1 MRSLQTIQSVSL
13 GFRTD
18 HILTAEIYL
27 ADATYPTQAACN
39 VFLDKLLTEVQELP
53 GVISAALVDDLPFS
67 GGFGM
72 NAFGFVGQPDPP
84 LKDMPILRSQIVSI
98 DYFHTLGIALLRGR
112 LFDEQDGPDKEK
124 VIVVSDEFAASFFP
138 GQDAIGKQIHDVNSI
153 GLKPNDYTIIGIVPA
168 IQHDRPD
175 FPHAPHQ
182 VYFLNSQSPFAPRIT
197 NDFTLLLHTRESPL
211 ALINALRQTVAG
223 LDPNLPLTSI
233 YPFDQVI
240 YDSFASRRLQM
251 TLVGVF
257 SAAALVLAVVGLYG
271 VLSYSVSLRKRELS
285 VRIALGAQVP
295 DILGLVVGQGL
306 KIAGV
311 GLTVG
316 LIAALLLNNLIEGT
330 LFGVSAADPISFGA
344 SVLVLVAAALV
355 ACLLPALRA
364 TRIDPIRT
372 LRE

>member
-1 MRSLQTIQSVSL
+1 VS
-13 GFRTD
+13 
-18 HILTAEIYL
+18 
-27 ADATYPTQAACN
+27 
-39 VFLDKLLTEVQELP
+39 
-53 GVISAALVDDLPFS
+53 
-67 GGFGM
+67 
-72 NAFGFVGQPDPP
+72 
-84 LKDMPILRSQIVSI
+84 
-98 DYFHTLGIALLRGR
+98 
-112 LFDEQDGPDKEK
+112 
-124 VIVVSDEFAASFFP
+124 
-138 GQDAIGKQIHDVNSI
+138 
-153 GLKPNDYTIIGIVPA
+153 A

-223 LDPNLPLTSI
+223 MDPNLPLTSI

-257 SAAALVLAVVGLYG
+257 SAAALGLAVVGLYG